1 MEQHEKKVRCM
12 ERISLVSMY
21 NCKTENN
28 CLPKLRYVSS
38 VNKPTSVGI
47 DPVTSFESINII
59 GEKIRVNKLEAKKE
73 WICFISKHSSKT
85 IKTVAYRI

>member
-28 CLPKLRYVSS
+28 CLPKVGLSS
-38 VNKPTSVGI
+38 VVNAPTSVGI
-47 DPVTSFESINII
+47 EPVSPFS
-59 GEKIRVNKLEAKKE
+59 
-73 WICFISKHSSKT
+73 T
-85 IKTVAYRI
+85 ITML